1 MGDVSLI
8 TNDLKLAKQQQD
20 HHAQHECQ
28 NYNAEVHQPKN
39 SVRTKGSAGEKTLKV
54 YKDKYN
60 YTSSMFHP
68 NDYQYLDSINIL

>member
-1 MGDVSLI
+1 MGDVSLV

-39 SVRTKGSAGEKTLKV
+39 SVRTKGSAGEKTPKV
-54 YKDKYN
+54 YKDKVQLCY
-60 YTSSMFHP
+60 SRSWHKGGVCHGEIM
-68 NDYQYLDSINIL
+68 